1 MFLTCNC
8 MGDVHEVMGYVNTLK
23 CAQYLFQ
30 IVPLQGACIL
40 IFKVLSREDLVTV
53 RQELVLNPKDD

>member
-8 MGDVHEVMGYVNTLK
+8 GGNVHQVMGYVNTLK

-30 IVPLQGACIL
+30 VVPLQGACIL
-40 IFKVLSREDLVTV
+40 IFKVPAREDRVTV
-53 RQELVLNPKDD
+53 RQELGLNPKDD